1 MTDATGAPT
10 HTSVEFFFD
19 PTCPWAWMSSRWM
32 MEVQKIRAVDVTW
45 TQMSLAALNEGR
57 DLDPGYADHM
67 QVAWRYGRVVA
78 AAIRDHGEGITKALY
93 DALGTRIHIEARS
106 DVDAVIAEALAEVG
120 LPSELAQAADD
131 TSLDDIIRAKQARVV
146 ELVGAD
152 VGTPTISID
161 GVAFFGPV
169 ITPAPKGEEAGR
181 LFDGCVLVA
190 NTPGF
195 YELKRTRTSGPII
208 EGRKADS

>member
-10 HTSVEFFFD
+10 LTSVEFFFD

-57 DLDPGYADHM
+57 DLDPNYADHM
-67 QVAWRYGRVVA
+67 QVAWRYARVLA
-78 AAIRDHGEGITKALY
+78 AAIRDHGEEITKPLY

-120 LPSELAQAADD
+120 LPGELAQLADD